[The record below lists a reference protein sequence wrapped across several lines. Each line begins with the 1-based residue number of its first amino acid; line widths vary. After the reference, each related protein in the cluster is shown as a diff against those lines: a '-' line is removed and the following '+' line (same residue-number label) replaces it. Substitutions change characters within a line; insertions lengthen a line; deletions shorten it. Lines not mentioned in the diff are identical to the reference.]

1 MKGLKM
7 VEVHTLKGHEAIGRA
22 LADNGVD
29 TMFGLMGD
37 ANLYMVNSFV
47 RDTGGTFVAAANEM
61 GAALMA
67 LGFAQT
73 SGRTGVATVTH
84 GPGLMNTLTA
94 LVEGVK
100 GQIPMLLLCGDTAAE
115 DRDGLQNI
123 PQRESIVATGAGFE
137 QIRSLRTLTRDVG
150 MALRR
155 TDLERRPIALNMPI
169 EFQWADCAYESWTY
183 KAAAKRAFVP
193 ASDNLDDAI
202 GIIATARRP
211 IVLAGRGAMDEEA
224 RSMVLRLAARIDA
237 PVATTLKAKDLFLG
251 EDYNLGIVGTMST
264 EVALDEISSAD
275 CIIAFGAGLNKYTT
289 VDGALLRGKRVI
301 QVNQEPT
308 EIGRFAIPTV
318 GLVGDPKLV
327 AEKIIHWLDEAELP
341 PSGYRNLDLKQRL
354 QAYKPWN
361 GLNSKGT
368 ATTVD
373 LRQALLWLNDA
384 VPADRVL
391 VTDGGR
397 FVGEPCKLI
406 TTSGARSF
414 VYTLDF
420 GSIGFGVSEA
430 IGASFGAGGRPTL
443 LVAGDGGFMLGG
455 LAEFNTAVRYGVD
468 LIVAVCNDGAYGA
481 EHIQFRRK
489 GMDPRLTTFDWPDF
503 APVAEALGGQG
514 VTIRTEADFDAAAC
528 AIQNRQGPVLIDIK
542 LDPDRVPEPSF

>member
-1 MKGLKM
+1 M
-7 VEVHTLKGHEAIGRA
+7 VEIPTLKGHESIARA

-47 RDTGGTFVAAANEM
+47 RDLGGTFVAAANEM

-73 SGRTGVATVTH
+73 SGRIGVATVTH

-137 QIRSLRTLTRDVG
+137 PIRSLRTLTRDVG

-155 TDLERRPIALNMPI
+155 ADLERRPIALNMPV
-169 EFQWADCAYESWTY
+169 EFQWADCPYEAWTY
-183 KAAAKRAFVP
+183 KATARRGFVP
-193 ASDNLDDAI
+193 ASDELDDAV
-202 GIIATARRP
+202 GIIGGARRP
-211 IVLAGRGAMDEEA
+211 IILAGRGAMDRES
-224 RSMVLRLAARIDA
+224 RSAILRLAARIDA
-237 PVATTLKAKDLFLG
+237 PVATTLKAKDLFVDQ
-251 EDYNLGIVGTMST
+251 DYNLGIMGTMSH
-264 EVALDEISSAD
+264 EIALEELSSAD
-275 CIIAFGAGLNKYTT
+275 CIVAFGASLSKYTT
-289 VDGALLRGKRVI
+289 LDGALLRGKRLV
-301 QVNQEPT
+301 QVNLEPS
-308 EIGRFAIPTV
+308 EIGKFNSPTV
-318 GLVGDPKLV
+318 GLVGDPGLV
-327 AEKIIHWLDEAELP
+327 AEKIMEWLDEAELP
-341 PSGYRNLDLKQRL
+341 GSGYRDVDLNHRL
-354 QAYKPWN
+354 QAYTPWK
-361 GLNSKGT
+361 GLDNRS
-368 ATTVD
+368 AETTID
-373 LRQALLWLNDA
+373 LRQALHWLNQV

-397 FVGEPCKLI
+397 FIAEPCKLI
-406 TTSGARSF
+406 ATTGARSF

-420 GSIGFGVSEA
+420 GSIGLGVSEA
-430 IGASFGAGGRPTL
+430 VGASFGAGGRPTL

-455 LAEFNTAVRYGVD
+455 LAEFNTAVRHNVD

-489 GMDPRLTTFDWPDF
+489 GMDPALTTFDWPDF

-514 VTIRTEADFDAAAC
+514 VTIRTEADFAAAER
-528 AIQNRQGPVLIDIK
+528 AIQNRRGPLLIDIK
-542 LDPDRVPEPSF
+542 LDPDRMPEPSF